1 MQALTWVLRVKALQ
15 NSPGAGI
22 GAFLRLGCVALATS
36 NNRPAFVDP
45 DEKSV
50 SCSRSLMAV
59 FPTDKPTRL
68 QHAFLIGVHTQEMPA
83 GEAEELMGELREL
96 VENLGLTIVAANV
109 VTLRS
114 PTPAL
119 LLGSGK
125 ATELADRAKEE
136 GADVIVFDEQLSPA
150 QQRNWE
156 KLSGLAVIDREEVIL
171 EVFADRAHTRE
182 AVLQVA
188 LARMEYSLPRLTRAW
203 THLSR
208 QRGKG
213 AMGGEGETQLEQ
225 DRRLVR
231 DRIAH
236 LKSELREVVQQRGV
250 QRRRRLRVPVP
261 TCAIVGYTNAGKS
274 SLLNTLT
281 GAHVLAENKLFATL
295 DPTTRHLM
303 LRGNQKLL
311 VTDTVGFI
319 RRLPHG
325 LVEAFKATLEEVVV
339 ADFLIHV
346 LDVTNPNFEKHHATT
361 LQVLEELGAADHTIL
376 TVFNKIDAADET
388 MKVRARRLVPDA
400 LFVSARAGTGL
411 DLLETR
417 CLELI
422 ADSFGSTELL
432 VPHGRYDVIARLH
445 EYGEIQEQED
455 VDGAVRIKGRYPPTQ
470 AGYFAPFVVT
480 KLS

>member
-1 MQALTWVLRVKALQ
+1 
-15 NSPGAGI
+15 
-22 GAFLRLGCVALATS
+22 
-36 NNRPAFVDP
+36 
-45 DEKSV
+45 
-50 SCSRSLMAV
+50 MAV
-59 FPTDKPTRL
+59 FLTEKPRNL
-68 QHAFLIGVHTQEMPA
+68 ERAFLIGVQTNDMPA
-83 GEAEELMGELREL
+83 GEAAELLGELKEL
-96 VENLGLTIVAANV
+96 VENLRLTV
-109 VTLRS
+109 VDSTLVNLRT
-114 PTPAL
+114 PTPSL

-125 ATELADRAKEE
+125 AAELAERAKAQN
-136 GADVIVFDEQLSPA
+136 ADVIVFDEQLSPA

-156 KLSGLAVIDREEVIL
+156 ELTGLGVIDREEVIL

-213 AMGGEGETQLEQ
+213 ALGGEGETQLEQ
-225 DRRLVR
+225 DRRIVR

-236 LKSELREVVQQRGV
+236 LKRELVEVVQQRGV

-261 TCAIVGYTNAGKS
+261 TASIVGYTNAGKS
-274 SLLNTLT
+274 SLLNALT
-281 GAHVLAENKLFATL
+281 GAHVLAEDKLFATL
-295 DPTTRHLM
+295 DPTTRQLQ

-346 LDVTNPNFEKHHATT
+346 LDVANPNFEKHHATT
-361 LQVLEELGAADHTIL
+361 LGVLAELGAADKQIL
-376 TVFNKIDAADET
+376 TVFNKTDIADPALRQ
-388 MKVRARRLVPDA
+388 RARHLAPDA
-400 LFVSARAGTGL
+400 IFVSARTREGM

-422 ADSFGSTELL
+422 ADAFGSTELV
-432 VPHGRYDVIARLH
+432 VPHERYDVIARLH
-445 EYGEIQEQED
+445 EFGEVQASEEF
-455 VDGAVRIKGRYPPTQ
+455 DGGVRIKARFPPTQ
-470 AGYFAPFVVT
+470 SGFFAPFVV
-480 KLS
+480 K

>member
-1 MQALTWVLRVKALQ
+1 MAD
-15 NSPGAGI
+15 
-22 GAFLRLGCVALATS
+22 FLES
-36 NNRPAFVDP
+36 
-45 DEKSV
+45 KSTQLE
-50 SCSRSLMAV
+50 R
-59 FPTDKPTRL
+59 
-68 QHAFLIGVHTQEMPA
+68 AFLIGVQTPDMPA
-83 GEAEELMGELREL
+83 GEGEELLAELREL
-96 VENLGLTIVAANV
+96 VENLGLV
-109 VTLRS
+109 VTRAVLVNLRS
-114 PTPAL
+114 PTPAT

-125 ATELADRAKEE
+125 TSELIELAHEDE
-136 GADVIVFDEQLSPA
+136 ADLIVIDETLSPA

-156 KLSGLAVIDREEVIL
+156 KESDLAVIDRQEVIL

-213 AMGGEGETQLEQ
+213 ALGGEGETQLEQ
-225 DRRLVR
+225 DRRIVR

-236 LKSELREVVQQRGV
+236 LRNELVAVRQQRDV

-261 TCAIVGYTNAGKS
+261 TAAIVGYTNAGKS
-274 SLLNTLT
+274 SLLNALT

-295 DPTTRHLM
+295 DPTTRQLL

-361 LQVLEELGAADHTIL
+361 LAVLAELGAADKTIL
-376 TVFNKIDAADET
+376 TVFNKDDAADDA
-388 MKVRARRLVPDA
+388 MRSRARRLVPDA
-400 LFVSARAGTGL
+400 LFVSAKSGHGL
-411 DLLETR
+411 TALEDH
-417 CLELI
+417 CIELI
-422 ADSFGSTELL
+422 AHALAPTELL
-432 VPHGRYDVIARLH
+432 VPHERYDVIARLH
-445 EYGEIQEQED
+445 ELGDVQEQEHRD
-455 VDGAVRIKGRYPPTQ
+455 DGVYLRGRFPAAQSGLYS
-470 AGYFAPFVVT
+470 PFVLA
-480 KLS
+480 KAR

>member
-1 MQALTWVLRVKALQ
+1 
-15 NSPGAGI
+15 
-22 GAFLRLGCVALATS
+22 
-36 NNRPAFVDP
+36 
-45 DEKSV
+45 
-50 SCSRSLMAV
+50 MAV
-59 FPTDKPTRL
+59 FPTDKPTNL
-68 QHAFLIGVHTQEMPA
+68 QRAFLIGVQTHEMPA
-83 GEAEELMGELREL
+83 GEAVELLGELKEL
-96 VENLGLTIVAANV
+96 VENLRLSV
-109 VTLRS
+109 VNSTLVNLRT

-125 ATELADRAKEE
+125 AQELSELAKAE

-236 LKSELREVVQQRGV
+236 LKSELKEVVQQRGV

-274 SLLNTLT
+274 SLLNKLT
-281 GAHVLAENKLFATL
+281 GAHVLAEDKLFATL
-295 DPTTRHLM
+295 DPTTRQLM
-303 LRGNQKLL
+303 LRGNHKLL

-346 LDVTNPNFEKHHATT
+346 LDVTNPNFETHHATT
-361 LQVLEELGAADHTIL
+361 LQVLGELGAAEQTML
-376 TVFNKIDAADET
+376 TVFNKIDAADEA
-388 MKVRARRLVPDA
+388 MLMRAHALVPDA
-400 LFVSARAGTGL
+400 LFVSARSGEGL
-411 DLLETR
+411 DTLETR
-417 CLELI
+417 CVELI
-422 ADSFGSTELL
+422 ADSFGSIELL
-432 VPHGRYDVIARLH
+432 VPHERYDVIARLH
-445 EYGEIQEQED
+445 EFGEVQEQEE
-455 VDGAVRIKGRYPPTQ
+455 VDGAVRIKGRFPPTQ
-470 AGYFAPFVVT
+470 AGFFAPFVIR
-480 KLS
+480 K